1 MKRLI
6 ALLLTLASGTTLG
19 AQQPPASADVSI
31 VMKRADLARMLAK
44 QAALPGH
51 VIDIKVGEYF
61 ITAPDSAPAGLV
73 TLRLTQTGDVVK
85 PFPADTVKLK
95 ADLTYHFHMVWLVRL
110 DSARTITD
118 LLVAAR
124 DSQPSPWKTILGGPG
139 FADAPNSSNVTMLL
153 TPGNYAL
160 VCYVGSAREDRNRY
174 HLLKGMIR
182 PLTVSAR
189 VSSEPLPATPLTIL
203 LRPGSVVM
211 PDTLARGQH
220 RILIRNE
227 RERAADFGIARV
239 KAGYTVAQAL
249 SWQPRMMT
257 EPPRH
262 AVGGVVHI
270 MPEQSLITTV
280 TLEPG
285 DYLFGGKHVVIRE

>member
-6 ALLLTLASGTTLG
+6 ALLLTLTSGTTLG
-19 AQQPPASADVSI
+19 AQQRPAPASPAHGQS
-31 VMKRADLARMLAK
+31 
-44 QAALPGH
+44 AALPGH

-85 PFPADTVKLK
+85 PWPADTAKLK
-95 ADLTYHFHMVWLVRL
+95 ADLTYHFHMVWLIRL
-110 DSARTITD
+110 DSARTISD
-118 LLVAAR
+118 VLVAER
-124 DSQPSPWKTILGGPG
+124 DGQPTPWKTILGGAG

-189 VSSEPLPATPLTIL
+189 AASEPLPATQLTIL

-220 RILIRNE
+220 SILIRNE
-227 RERAADFGIARV
+227 RERAVDFGIRRV
-239 KAGYTVAQAL
+239 KAGFTVAQVR
-249 SWQPRMMT
+249 SWRPSMMT
-257 EPPRH
+257 EPPGH

-270 MPEQSLITTV
+270 KPEQSLITTV
-280 TLEPG
+280 TFEPG
-285 DYLFGGKHVVIRE
+285 NYFFGVKHVVVRE